1 LAAKPTY
8 RKNSR
13 FERSDKDDRG
23 GHHLIL
29 LAQNYEGY
37 HNLSKLI
44 SYAWT
49 EGFYYKPRIDKELL
63 RKYNKGIIAS
73 SACLGGEIPQAIM
86 NYGPEEAE
94 RIINEYREIFGENF
108 YLELQLHRSGN
119 PKIDSNVFQNQ
130 LLVNKTL
137 IDLGKKMGI
146 KCIATNDVHF
156 IKDSD
161 ADAHD
166 LLICLNTGK
175 DLDDPDRMRYTKQ
188 EYFKSGDEMAQLFP
202 DYQEVIG
209 NTLEIVDKVEAY
221 ELNHKPIMPIFP
233 IPEEFPNDMNYLQ
246 HITYEGAKKR
256 WGDKFEGAIKE
267 RVDFELETIERMG
280 FPSYFLITWDFIR
293 AAREMGVSVGPG
305 RGSAAGSTV
314 AYCLRITDIDPIKYD
329 LLFERFLNPERIS
342 MPDIDIDFDEDGRE
356 KVLKWVVEKYGKKRV
371 AHIITFGTMAAK
383 MAIRDVARVLKLPLS
398 EADKLS
404 KLVPERPGITLAK
417 AYEEVPELLEAKN
430 SGEQLVVDTLRF
442 AEVLE
447 GSVRQTGLH
456 ACGIIIG
463 KHDLEEDIPVCTNKE
478 TELVVTQ
485 FDGKHV
491 EDVGLLKMDFLGLK
505 TLSIIKDAIEYAK
518 ESKGVDIDIDNI
530 PIDDKETFEL
540 FARGETT
547 ALFQFES
554 PGMKKYL
561 RALKPNRIEDLIAMN
576 ALYRPGP
583 LEYIPDFIERKLG
596 RKKLNMTSPKWRNF

>member
-1 LAAKPTY
+1 MFGVKLFHKKAKEEGIKPILGCETY
-8 RKNSR
+8 VSKNSR

-175 DLDDPDRMRYTKQ
+175 DLDDPDRM
-188 EYFKSGDEMAQLFP
+188 D
-202 DYQEVIG
+202 
-209 NTLEIVDKVEAY
+209 
-221 ELNHKPIMPIFP
+221 
-233 IPEEFPNDMNYLQ
+233 
-246 HITYEGAKKR
+246 
-256 WGDKFEGAIKE
+256 
-267 RVDFELETIERMG
+267 
-280 FPSYFLITWDFIR
+280 LITHSFTLHYKHPEWLY
-293 AAREMGVSVGPG
+293 ANGS
-305 RGSAAGSTV
+305 RGKPYGLQNLIDLFLWHLNAIHTLGGISPLQTV
-314 AYCLRITDIDPIKYD
+314 
-329 LLFERFLNPERIS
+329 N
-342 MPDIDIDFDEDGRE
+342 
-356 KVLKWVVEKYGKKRV
+356 
-371 AHIITFGTMAAK
+371 
-383 MAIRDVARVLKLPLS
+383 
-398 EADKLS
+398 
-404 KLVPERPGITLAK
+404 
-417 AYEEVPELLEAKN
+417 
-430 SGEQLVVDTLRF
+430 
-442 AEVLE
+442 
-447 GSVRQTGLH
+447 
-456 ACGIIIG
+456 
-463 KHDLEEDIPVCTNKE
+463 
-478 TELVVTQ
+478 
-485 FDGKHV
+485 
-491 EDVGLLKMDFLGLK
+491 
-505 TLSIIKDAIEYAK
+505 
-518 ESKGVDIDIDNI
+518 
-530 PIDDKETFEL
+530 
-540 FARGETT
+540 
-547 ALFQFES
+547 
-554 PGMKKYL
+554 
-561 RALKPNRIEDLIAMN
+561 
-576 ALYRPGP
+576 
-583 LEYIPDFIERKLG
+583 
-596 RKKLNMTSPKWRNF
+596 